1 MEDFMKIE
9 FAGEKDHKYIL
20 ENDRHISKDLI
31 ESKIKKNEIYI
42 VRKNNAIIG
51 WLRFSFFWDNT
62 PFLNMIYINEEYR
75 NHNIGKELVLFWENL
90 MKDKGYKMVMTS
102 TLSNENAQHFYRKL
116 QYKDSGSLLLE
127 NEPLEII
134 FTKKI

>member
-9 FAGEKDHKYIL
+9 FAGEKDYKYIL
-20 ENDRHISKDLI
+20 ENDKHISKDLI

-42 VRKNNAIIG
+42 VRENNVIIG
-51 WLRFSFFWDNT
+51 WLRFSFFWDSI
-62 PFLNMIYINEEYR
+62 PFLNMIYINEEFQ
-75 NHNIGKELVLFWENL
+75 NHNIGKKLVLFWENL

>member
-1 MEDFMKIE
+1 MKIE
-9 FAGEKDHKYIL
+9 FAGEKDYKYIL
-20 ENDRHISKDLI
+20 ENDKHISKDLI

-42 VRKNNAIIG
+42 VRENNVIIG
-51 WLRFSFFWDNT
+51 WLRFSFFWDNI
-62 PFLNMIYINEEYR
+62 PFLNMIYINEEFQ
-75 NHNIGKELVLFWENL
+75 NHNIGKKLVLFWENL

>member
-1 MEDFMKIE
+1 MKIE
-9 FAGEKDHKYIL
+9 FAGEKDYKYIL
-20 ENDRHISKDLI
+20 ENDKHISKDLI

-42 VRKNNAIIG
+42 VRENNVIIG
-51 WLRFSFFWDNT
+51 WLRFSFFWDNI
-62 PFLNMIYINEEYR
+62 PFLNMIYINEEYQ
-75 NHNIGKELVLFWENL
+75 NHNIGKKLVLFWESL